1 MKWAFALSC
10 FVGIVI
16 GVHGEGFFPDL
27 DYSQMSEK
35 ELLRYKRYF
44 VRQLKKVNMRLR
56 VITETKEADDKAQ
69 EDEKVKAR
77 KFDNVNKQKEVIE
90 GLPDCAKACVKKFMG
105 CQSNYKLEH
114 NDPDAVEAARCACFP
129 KFYMFKCTKCNR
141 KQQEE
146 EVRPLCSTKLNCSDE
161 QCAVTPGGY
170 VYSDADIHAL
180 DVSKITGKEIKSVF
194 TQRKIGCDGCT
205 KKQDYKKA
213 LRKYK
218 KALAKR
224 DKKRKN
230 KQQRQQ
236 QKQKKQKEQAQKFRD
251 DIKKMKAR
259 KEAKAKAKRDAKKNA
274 KRDAKKN
281 PESDSQ
287 KEKKQQKEEKKKP
300 KQKKNEKPK
309 PKKTEK
315 PKPKKTEK
323 PKPKKRRRPEPAKKT
338 RRGRPRRQVPEEEDV
353 DEEIDLDAMDDDE
366 EEADHSEL

>member
-1 MKWAFALSC
+1 MKWTFALSC

-27 DYSQMSEK
+27 DYSQMREK

-44 VRQLKKVNMRLR
+44 VRQLKKVNTRLR

-105 CQSNYKLEH
+105 CQSNWKLEH

-236 QKQKKQKEQAQKFRD
+236 QKQQKDKFRE

-281 PESDSQ
+281 PKRDAKKNPESDSQ
-287 KEKKQQKEEKKKP
+287 KENKQQKEEKKKP
-300 KQKKNEKPK
+300 KQKNNEKPK

-323 PKPKKRRRPEPAKKT
+323 P
-338 RRGRPRRQVPEEEDV
+338 
-353 DEEIDLDAMDDDE
+353 
-366 EEADHSEL
+366 